1 MAFGDEVKTGNITE
15 NWLFTLANRQGG
27 NLYLSFQDTT
37 VSSNFY
43 YGVILN
49 KPSIRE
55 SIDLKNSTAKTSNIS
70 ITIAD
75 FNYNGESISKEL
87 YGGSNQYINQEV
99 TVKSQVNGATPR
111 QIGAF
116 RLTEISTDGDKITLS
131 LSARKPWDFITA
143 PQAKSNAPQ
152 NVYKPLAYGT
162 YLGNT
167 TSNETNRI
175 KVFPIPVIQGDGGKI
190 YFAMHKAITD
200 GSVKINFYDK
210 TSDLFPVLTADA
222 STSVVYGV
230 DTIGVNPELERTFR
244 LFPSSFVSS
253 RNWTNG
259 ANVLT
264 DDNSFA
270 SLPDGSSDI
279 NFMGFNIL
287 EFGGKVTDF
296 KVFARGELS
305 IDQTDG
311 ETEQTASILAKIKG
325 IDNDSSSGSATIFSS
340 NTANTTHI
348 LQGQGDINGD
358 TSSSD
363 FTNSDKYDDGS
374 FTSSQLA
381 SQNNP
386 LGNISIGASRGSSQT
401 YDAKIF
407 NVYYQAKTQAPEDEP
422 HSSSK
427 ERGDVQYVYC
437 GNDGL
442 PKTYTGASGVVTKIH
457 EAHREILNTF
467 AGVGT
472 TDAKIETNFS
482 GEDWSDFDSAKT
494 NWLIRYWKL
503 ESTLLKDILEKLQY
517 EGGFIFKFT
526 ATNKM
531 KYIYLKQSMTATT
544 TFTKQDI
551 ANVLVSPS
559 SFSDLITKMNI
570 NYEKHPAVEENRYIS
585 KVTSSNESVRTN
597 YNIQSK
603 ENVLE
608 VNLDA
613 YVAPAMS
620 DSTTGGNANPNN
632 DFYSYYDN
640 ILGDI
645 KLIVEFNLINPE
657 YYNIDVGE
665 IISFS
670 DMYPE
675 NPFGHNSGSWSG
687 LKFIVTDLNRT
698 CGSIKIKAREV

>member
-75 FNYNGESISKEL
+75 FDYNGESISKEL

-99 TVKSQVNGATPR
+99 VVRSQVNGATPR

-143 PQAKSNAPQ
+143 PQTKSNAPQ

-167 TSNETNRI
+167 TTNETNRI
-175 KVFPIPVIQGDGGKI
+175 KVFPIPLIQGDGGKI
-190 YFAMHKAITD
+190 YFAIHKSITD

-210 TSDLFPVLTADA
+210 TSDLFPVLTADS
-222 STSVVYGV
+222 STAVVYGV

-253 RNWTNG
+253 QNWTNG

-264 DDNSFA
+264 DDTNFA

-279 NFMGFNIL
+279 NFMAFNIL

-340 NTANTTHI
+340 DVANTTHI
-348 LQGQGDINGD
+348 LSGQTDIDGSG
-358 TSSSD
+358 TS
-363 FTNSDKYDDGS
+363 YDSGS

-386 LGNISIGASRGSSQT
+386 LGNISIGASRGGSQT

-407 NVYYQAKTQAPEDEP
+407 NAYYQAKTQAPEDEP

-442 PKTYTGASGVVTKIH
+442 PKTYSGASGVVTKIH

-467 AGVGT
+467 AGVDT

-482 GEDWSDFDSAKT
+482 GEDWSDFNTAKT
-494 NWLIRYWKL
+494 NWSIRYWQL
-503 ESTLLKDILEKLQY
+503 EPQPVKDILEKLQY

-526 ATNKM
+526 ATNKL

-551 ANVLVSPS
+551 ANVSVSPS
-559 SFSDLITKMNI
+559 SFSDLITKMTI
-570 NYEKHPAVEENRYIS
+570 NYEKHPAPDQRRYVS
-585 KVTSSNESVRTN
+585 TVTSSNDTIRTN
-597 YNIQSK
+597 YNIQSE
-603 ENVLE
+603 ENILE

-613 YVAPAMS
+613 YVEPSMS
-620 DSTTGGNANPNN
+620 ASTSGGNANPNN

-645 KLIVEFNLINPE
+645 KLIVDFNLVNPE

-665 IISFS
+665 IIDFS

-675 NPFGHNSGSWSG
+675 TPFGHNSGSWSG
-687 LKFIVTDLNRT
+687 LKFIVTDINRT